1 MEILEIYPDGINEE
15 QKRFMKKPFDEMV
28 DKRKSRK
35 LILAGVYG
43 TIDSDR
49 FKTQFDSEEKQEVNG
64 PYEKT
69 FLPGKNKYVRDTI
82 ENRKLLSEKF
92 GDSKMS
98 HANIQTYLVIDA
110 ENKVWDPTFDFQWLY
125 TNQPPLTPIDEIL
138 SL

>member
-1 MEILEIYPDGINEE
+1 ME
-15 QKRFMKKPFDEMV
+15 KK
-28 DKRKSRK
+28 SIK
-35 LILAGVYG
+35 LQLSGVYG

-64 PYEKT
+64 PYGKT

-98 HANIQTYLVIDA
+98 HANIQTYLVIDV